1 MAETKIGLIKSNVA
15 KVMVGNE
22 ETVDLLLTC
31 LLSGGHCLLEDVPGT
46 GKTVMAKSIAKSIG
60 GEFARIQF
68 TPDLLPSDITGLYY
82 YNKKEEEFIF
92 RPGPAFANIILGDEL
107 NRATPRT
114 QSALL
119 ECMEEKQITIEGRT
133 HELSEP
139 FFVIATEN
147 PVESSGT
154 FPLPEA
160 QLDRFLMRLSMEKPD
175 RDNAM
180 KILKRFN
187 NGDPLKALQPVC
199 TPEDV
204 LQMRKDVGDIY
215 VDERIYDYILNIIDA
230 TARQAEV
237 AVGASTRSSISLLHA
252 AKAYA
257 YVQGRTFV
265 VPEDV
270 KLLAPKVLAH
280 RLLLNRSS
288 RWKADKA
295 EEVVERILRGA
306 EVPTE
311 DWKNASSEE

>member
-1 MAETKIGLIKSNVA
+1 MAENKIPLIKANVA
-15 KVMVGNE
+15 KVIIGNDD
-22 ETVDLLLTC
+22 TVDLLLTC
-31 LLSGGHCLLEDVPGT
+31 LLASGHCLLEDVPGT
-46 GKTVMAKSIAKSIG
+46 GKTVLARSIATSIG
-60 GEFARIQF
+60 GDFARIQF

-92 RPGPAFANIILGDEL
+92 RPGPAFANVILGDEL

-133 HELSEP
+133 HILNEP

-147 PVESSGT
+147 PVESSGA

-160 QLDRFLMRLSMEKPD
+160 QLDRSLMRLSMEKPD
-175 RDNAM
+175 RDKAM

-187 NGDPLKALQPVC
+187 NNNPLKTLTPVC
-199 TPEDV
+199 TTEDI
-204 LQMRKDVGDIY
+204 LAMRADAEEVH
-215 VDERIYDYILNIIDA
+215 VDEKIFDYILNIIEA

-237 AVGASTRSSISLLHA
+237 AVGASTRSSVSLLHA
-252 AKAYA
+252 SKAYA
-257 YVQGRTFV
+257 YVKGRTFV

-270 KLLAPKVLAH
+270 KFLAPKVLAH

-295 EEVVERILRGA
+295 EEIVERILKGA
-306 EVPTE
+306 DVPTE
-311 DWKNASSEE
+311 DWRKAAEE